1 MEKHTGISR
10 QSFLIMGTYLFVMLF
25 RSTGLLIAAGTVVS
39 VLLLQGIS
47 FLVLPRICKR
57 FQGAQLSFA
66 VVFFA
71 ALCAAGI
78 ASLTALIPVNGLV
91 SHAFPLPGT
100 IYLLILVPLLTDQ
113 ANNRKDYPLR
123 LTVRLAGI
131 FIGMFLIL
139 SFLREWLGFGTLAG
153 KHLMDSASPVLP
165 LLQHISGAAF
175 LSCFLMI
182 GFLLLFRKLSGR
194 KTVLAISGEN
204 SNKAIQPVLVRGDE
218 IRRLQT
224 ALLAL
229 LILILS
235 SICLIG
241 LEIYLPGDLFPADAV
256 LPVAIVLQ
264 AVFAGLMYFI
274 LGRNRSILSDYF
286 TNPWVIPVQ
295 TAVILLPLS
304 FPISTFMQ
312 QEGLIP
318 ALIGMLLYLL
328 IAWSIVIAF
337 LLFRRS
343 LRRKLLF
350 GRRPDILSG
359 LPMML
364 LITALLLMIL
374 TGFGAIPQNILTHFH
389 LIT

>member
-25 RSTGLLIAAGTVVS
+25 RSTGLLIAAGAAVS

-47 FLVLPRICKR
+47 FLVLPWICKKL
-57 FQGAQLSFA
+57 QGAPLSFA
-66 VVFFA
+66 AVFFA
-71 ALCAAGI
+71 ALCAAAI
-78 ASLTALIPVNGLV
+78 SSLTALIPVNGLV

-100 IYLLILVPLLTDQ
+100 TYLLILVPLLTDQ
-113 ANNRKDYPLR
+113 ANSRKDYPAR
-123 LTVRLAGI
+123 LTFPLAGI
-131 FIGMFLIL
+131 FVGMFFIL
-139 SFLREWLGFGTLAG
+139 SFLREWLGFGSLAG
-153 KHLMDSASPVLP
+153 KHLMDSASAVLP

-194 KTVLAISGEN
+194 KTILAISGEN
-204 SNKAIQPVLVRGDE
+204 SDKAIQPVLVREDE

-241 LEIYLPGDLFPADAV
+241 LKIYLPGDLFPADAV

-286 TNPWVIPVQ
+286 VNPWVIPVQ

-312 QEGLIP
+312 QEGLLP
-318 ALIGMLLYLL
+318 ALIGILTYLF

-350 GRRPDILSG
+350 GRRPDFLSG

-364 LITALLLMIL
+364 LITALLLMVL
-374 TGFGAIPQNILTHFH
+374 AGFGAIPQNILTHFH